1 VAVSAHGKV
10 ILLGEHAVVY
20 GVPALCGALRSG
32 VTITS
37 QPGDGALVVPAWGV
51 RAYPDPSD
59 GGKDLARAY
68 AAILRALRLDA
79 QVVAGTDFVARFDI
93 PTSAGLGSSAAL
105 SVALAR
111 AVCEA
116 AAREQDPAAIAE
128 AALRAEEVFHGRP
141 SGLDH
146 TVAQQGGFG
155 LFRRGQ
161 GLVPLA
167 APALPLCIGMT
178 GRARDTRGRVARV
191 AALHEEAPAMTGACF
206 ARIRELVERG
216 AAAVSGG
223 DLPMLGAAMNDNQ
236 EILGRLEVSCPEIE
250 HMCRLAR
257 EAGALGAKLTG
268 GGGGGCVIALS
279 PGNEEAVR
287 RRWAEAGYDS
297 LLTTVGGA
305 A

>member
-1 VAVSAHGKV
+1 MNASAHGKV

-32 VTITS
+32 VTVTS

-51 RAYPDPSD
+51 RAYPCLDE
-59 GGKDLARAY
+59 GEDLSRAY
-68 AAILRALRLDA
+68 AAILRALRIDMRA
-79 QVVAGTDFVARFDI
+79 VAGTDFVARFEI

-111 AVCEA
+111 ALCDA
-116 AAREQDPAAIAE
+116 AARQKDPEAIAE

-161 GLVPLA
+161 GLSPLR
-167 APALPLCIGMT
+167 APALPLCIGLT

-191 AALHEEAPAMTGACF
+191 AALYAEAPEETAACF
-206 ARIRELVERG
+206 ARIRALVERA
-216 AAAVSGG
+216 AAAVSSG
-223 DLPMLGAAMNDNQ
+223 DLPALGAAMNDNQ
-236 EILGRLEVSCPEIE
+236 EVLARLEVSCPEIE
-250 HMCRLAR
+250 DMCRLAR

-268 GGGGGCVIALS
+268 GGGGGCVIALA
-279 PGNEEAVR
+279 PQGEEAVR
-287 RRWAEAGYDS
+287 RRWAAAGYDS